1 LTKFQIGL
9 NILIRSK
16 VCLLILLCLFISAC
30 STAEKQP
37 APITD
42 LRNEI
47 ALKQGYH
54 TVVRGETLYF
64 IAWRYSKDYQ
74 ELAAIN
80 HLKSPYALTVGQK
93 LYLSSNGKTVIIP
106 VEPSNSAM
114 NIAVKTWLR
123 PAKGNVIGTYSILNK
138 GVNIAGKLNE
148 SVVATASGQVV
159 YAGDGLRG
167 YGNLLILKHNNEY
180 LSAYAHNQTLLVK
193 EGEWVKAGQTIATM
207 GNTGTNQVM
216 LHFEIRKRGQPI
228 NPLKLIE

>member
-1 LTKFQIGL
+1 MKFQTGL

-16 VCLLILLCLFISAC
+16 VYFLILICILVSAC
-30 STAEKQP
+30 SSTQKQP

-93 LYLSSNGKTVIIP
+93 LYLSSNGKAVIVPI
-106 VEPSNSAM
+106 EPMNPAM
-114 NIAVKTWLR
+114 NVSVKTWLR
-123 PAKGNVIGTYSILNK
+123 PAKGNIVGTYSVFNK
-138 GVNIAGKLNE
+138 GVNIAGQLNE
-148 SVVATASGQVV
+148 PVVATASGQVV

-193 EGEWVKAGQTIATM
+193 EGQWVKAGQEIATM
-207 GNTGTNQVM
+207 GNTGANQVM
-216 LHFEIRKRGQPI
+216 LHFEIRKRGKPVD
-228 NPLKLIE
+228 PLKLIE